1 MGKGKA
7 LAVAFQ
13 LAALACAPAAAVCPN
28 CGPNGKW
35 NTPLELDKN
44 VPVNET
50 PANVITKT
58 SNPLPRTDKLPA
70 KKTQAN
76 SWYKPI
82 NASYMIDNLDTAYQT
97 KQVQLPPNGGEI
109 IPVGSTRQDT
119 KPLTRAREGAPLAPQ
134 DTAPAS
140 APLKAPPL
148 PRSNILRHSFTPQ
161 DLIDAGQLRF
171 AAPR

>member
-7 LAVAFQ
+7 LAIVFQ
-13 LAALACAPAAAVCPN
+13 LTALLCAPAAAVCPN

-50 PANVITKT
+50 PANVITK
-58 SNPLPRTDKLPA
+58 SAKPLPRTDKLPA
-70 KKTQAN
+70 EKTQAN
-76 SWYKPI
+76 SWYRPI
-82 NASYMIDNLDTAYQT
+82 NARYMIDNLDTAYQT
-97 KQVQLPPNGGEI
+97 KQVRLPHNSGEI

-119 KPLTRAREGAPLAPQ
+119 KPLTRVREGAPLAPQ
-134 DTAPAS
+134 DTAVSS

-148 PRSNILRHSFTPQ
+148 ARSHILRHNFTPQ
-161 DLIDAGQLRF
+161 DLLDAGQLRF
-171 AAPR
+171 VIPR